1 MRPALINWTKANSS
15 HTHEHTEQHVPDR
28 TVESDPAVILL
39 TESRTKKY
47 SQHAVVYSVC
57 VCVWSN
63 ICLWWVMSSCRCRRR
78 NTRQVWTTLVISDYK
93 PNWTLCDSWRRHTN
107 TQNDRLLWEVW
118 SVWFAQQ
125 AAEAGGDTNLQHTLT
140 DDRGIKWMLAV
151 GFRCR
156 MSGTKCLTVKG
167 EAAVC
172 SRWFLLIRTT
182 VTFPSP
188 DLNPNRAVYVL

>member
-1 MRPALINWTKANSS
+1 MNTLNNMFLIVQLNRIQQWFSS
-15 HTHEHTEQHVPDR
+15 QRAGQRNTA
-28 TVESDPAVILL
+28 SMLL
-39 TESRTKKY
+39 FT
-47 SQHAVVYSVC
+47 VC
-57 VCVWSN
+57 VCVCDQTSVSDEW
-63 ICLWWVMSSCRCRRR
+63 CHPVVAGAGTPGRFGRRSLSLIT
-78 NTRQVWTTLVISDYK
+78 NQTELCVTRDG
-93 PNWTLCDSWRRHTN
+93 RHTN
-107 TQNDRLLWEVW
+107 TQNDRLLREVW

-156 MSGTKCLTVKG
+156 MSWTKCPTVKG